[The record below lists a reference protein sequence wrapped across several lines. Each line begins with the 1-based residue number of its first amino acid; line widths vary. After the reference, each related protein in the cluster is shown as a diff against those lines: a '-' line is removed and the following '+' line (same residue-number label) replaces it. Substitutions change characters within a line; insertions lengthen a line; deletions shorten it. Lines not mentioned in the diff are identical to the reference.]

1 MQPGTVTPVLP
12 QIWALPQLLSEDV
25 LQLDYVS
32 TNTGLIDKYII
43 FNPQLL
49 LKQANYIVGDFSK

>member
-1 MQPGTVTPVLP
+1 LP